1 MRRAALAVLLLAL
14 AGCGGSATA
23 APPDVQVKVGTQK
36 VAVHPTQACLDGA
49 RKLYTT
55 KRPVI
60 EVPAHAPIRLT
71 VPADIAKHGWGVQV
85 WDAQLQNKI
94 GVVAVPKGT
103 ATFTGITTSDA
114 VPPAYYLVVVE
125 NKGGACGEFSGA
137 WPVGFIRTG
146 G

>member
-14 AGCGGSATA
+14 AGCGGGA
-23 APPDVQVKVGTQK
+23 AAAAPDVQVGVGTQN

-49 RKLYTT
+49 RKLYTNS
-55 KRPVI
+55 RPVI
-60 EVPAHAPIRLT
+60 EVAPHVRIRLT
-71 VPADIAKHGWGVQV
+71 VPAAVARQGWGVQV

-94 GVVAVPKGT
+94 GVVAVPTGT
-103 ATFTGITTSDA
+103 TTFTGITTSDA

-137 WPVGFIRTG
+137 WPVGFVRLNG
-146 G
+146 